1 MWTATTYYFW
11 KAFGIIFFD
20 LIAQDHWVEFTQVNS
35 HWMALGLFQSLCIA
49 LTSGI
54 RFSSN
59 TLSRWLYHLMKYNGP
74 GVRRG
79 IPVPVLP
86 QISCLDLGRL
96 HGFTGFPCGSKGKES
111 AHHVGDL
118 SSNPGSGSS
127 TGEENGN
134 SSILAWKI
142 PWTEKCGGLR
152 SIGSWRVGHDGVSL
166 LSHGFTGLF

>member
-1 MWTATTYYFW
+1 
-11 KAFGIIFFD
+11 
-20 LIAQDHWVEFTQVNS
+20 
-35 HWMALGLFQSLCIA
+35 MALGLFQSLCIA

-96 HGFTGFPCGSKGKES
+96 HGFTGFPCGSKGKDS

-118 SSNPGSGSS
+118 SSNAGSGSS

-134 SSILAWKI
+134 PLQYSCLENPMDREAWRATVHRVMKSQTRWSIFTFSWI
-142 PWTEKCGGLR
+142 YWT
-152 SIGSWRVGHDGVSL
+152 
-166 LSHGFTGLF
+166 F